1 MRESLNEFAFKRKLL
16 LLATCRPGFQS
27 HFLQERNTK
36 MLKENGVGLC
46 SEKNVFV
53 FEQMRYTMLIK
64 DMGFRIKDV

>member
-1 MRESLNEFAFKRKLL
+1 MNEFAFKRKLL

-36 MLKENGVGLC
+36 MLKKNGVGLC
-46 SEKNVFV
+46 SEKNAIV

-64 DMGFRIKDV
+64 DMGFRVKDV